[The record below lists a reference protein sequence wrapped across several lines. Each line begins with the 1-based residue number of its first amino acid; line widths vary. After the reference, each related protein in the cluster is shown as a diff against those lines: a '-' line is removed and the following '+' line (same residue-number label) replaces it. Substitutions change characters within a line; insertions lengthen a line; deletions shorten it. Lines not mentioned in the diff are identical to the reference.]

1 MTLLLVAHGT
11 RDPRGTTVVAAIADA
26 VRARLHSV
34 PVELAFAD
42 VRPPTVTEVLGR
54 IGDPAVVVVPVF
66 LAAGY
71 HVRVDV
77 PQQVIC
83 SGRPDVLITRPLG
96 PMPALVNAV
105 YERIR
110 DAGWRPGDEL
120 VLAAAGST
128 DSRAVDDVRRAAE
141 LLSGRIGSPV
151 RIGYLTTRSPRLVDV
166 VRDARRSDAHVV
178 VASWLLAPGL
188 FHHWALDSG
197 ADAVADPIGPHPLLV
212 DVIERRYRDA
222 VTSAVSV

>member
-11 RDPRGTTVVAAIADA
+11 RDPKGTAAVAAIADA

-42 VRPPTVTEVLGR
+42 VRPPTVTEVLDR
-54 IGDPAVVVVPVF
+54 IGGPAVVVPAF

-77 PQQVIC
+77 PEQVIC
-83 SGRPDVLITRPLG
+83 SGKSDVLITRPLG
-96 PMPALVNAV
+96 PLPALVNAV
-105 YERIR
+105 HERIR
-110 DAGWRPGDEL
+110 DAGWRPGDAL

-128 DSRAVDDVRRAAE
+128 DSRAVGDVRRAAT
-141 LLSGRIGSPV
+141 LLSDRIGSLV
-151 RIGYLTTRSPRLVDV
+151 RTGYLTTRSPRLVDV
-166 VRDARRSDAHVV
+166 VRDARRSAARVV

-222 VTSAVSV
+222 VTSPVLI